1 MRLNPTPSDARNSKN
16 RVLWLTCLAAVVLVI
31 GSGFV
36 GGRGAQVDNRMRLSV
51 QDPRPLA
58 KAIEVLQTRSGLAI
72 TYEDPLYVN
81 GGEVTDVTP
90 KVRKDLNRFRP
101 GEAPKVLIPRGGAV
115 SIDYK
120 VIPGTDRP
128 ADPMMAVHQLVKEHS
143 ASGNAGVF
151 RVEQSGQIIHV
162 IPAAFRNREGVI
174 TAQQSVLDAVITLPE
189 EERSG
194 VQTLQAI
201 CEAISQETGT
211 RVVIGVIPLNLFIH
225 HRDRQGGVSR
235 KARDMLVNLLENIKK
250 GTNLSWRLLYDPG
263 MGTYALNI
271 HIVPTIK

>member
-1 MRLNPTPSDARNSKN
+1 MRLNPTPSDARNGKN
-16 RVLWLTCLAAVVLVI
+16 RVLWLTCLSVVVLVI

-36 GGRGAQVDNRMRLSV
+36 GGRGAQVDSRMRLSV
-51 QDPRPLA
+51 QDSRPLA

-81 GGEVTDVTP
+81 DGEVADVTP

-101 GEAPKVLIPRGGAV
+101 GEAPKVLIPKGGAV

-120 VIPGTDRP
+120 VSPGTDRP
-128 ADPMMAVHQLVKEHS
+128 ADPMAAVQQLVKEHS

-151 RVEQSGQIIHV
+151 RVEQSGQMIHV

-174 TAQQSVLDAVITLPE
+174 TPQQSVLDAVITLPA

-201 CEAISQETGT
+201 CEAISQATGT
-211 RVVIGVIPLNLFIH
+211 RVVVGVIPLNLFIH

-271 HIVPTIK
+271 HIVPTVK